1 MKVNIKT
8 LFSLFAVFLL
18 VFGAF
23 GEAYAKGGFGG
34 GGRGGGFSGSRGGFS
49 SSRSSGFFSS
59 SRSSSYSRPV
69 SAPSRASTIT
79 PTKSNAFTQGSTA
92 TYTSPKWAVPAPKPV
107 TVPKPTISPVTPV
120 MSTSKAGTQVV
131 TTKTITTSPGF
142 TTTRKVTTVSSS
154 KPVPLSN
161 PTSVVTPMS
170 EKCRRDRLPYSYCR
184 SRGYWHPDQD
194 RYAHNDSG
202 SGAVVAGIATGV
214 AVGAL
219 LSSNNSHAAPSQ
231 TVVVQAAPTAPGV
244 VPAPV
249 TTTATQPQPLI
260 KPFTLINDCSDWVCK

>member
-1 MKVNIKT
+1 MKMNIKT

-23 GEAYAKGGFGG
+23 GEAYAKGGGG
-34 GGRGGGFSGSRGGFS
+34 GGRGGGG
-49 SSRSSGFFSS
+49 
-59 SRSSSYSRPV
+59 
-69 SAPSRASTIT
+69 
-79 PTKSNAFTQGSTA
+79 
-92 TYTSPKWAVPAPKPV
+92 
-107 TVPKPTISPVTPV
+107 
-120 MSTSKAGTQVV
+120 
-131 TTKTITTSPGF
+131 
-142 TTTRKVTTVSSS
+142 
-154 KPVPLSN
+154 

-219 LSSNNSHAAPSQ
+219 LSSNNSNAASSQ
-231 TVVVQAAPTAPGV
+231 TVVVQSAPTASGAV
-244 VPAPV
+244 SAPV

>member
-1 MKVNIKT
+1 MKVNFKT
-8 LFSLFAVFLL
+8 LLSLFAAFFL

-23 GEAYAKGGFGG
+23 GEAYAKGGGG
-34 GGRGGGFSGSRGGFS
+34 GGRGGGGSRGGFS
-49 SSRSSGFFSS
+49 SSRSSSFFSS
-59 SRSSSYSRPV
+59 SSSSSYSRPV

-79 PTKSNAFTQGSTA
+79 PIKSNAFTQGSTA

-107 TVPKPTISPVTPV
+107 TVPKPTISPITPV

-142 TTTRKVTTVSSS
+142 TTTRTVTTVSSS

-161 PTSVVTPMS
+161 PTSVVTSMR

-219 LSSNNSHAAPSQ
+219 LSSNNSNAASSQ
-231 TVVVQAAPTAPGV
+231 TVVVQSAPTASGAV
-244 VPAPV
+244 SAPV
-249 TTTATQPQPLI
+249 TTTTTPPQPLI
-260 KPFTLINDCSDWVCK
+260 KPFPLINDCSDWVCK